1 MQKVISFIIPS
12 YNAEPYLDQC
22 LKSFLHPDCMEQIEV
37 LIVNDGSKDGTKAL
51 AERYM
56 EDYPD
61 IFRLIDKENGGHGSA
76 INVGVKKASGR
87 YLKVIDADRESAS
100 ISGLSGKEL
109 CGCGTDSVSFL

>member
-87 YLKVIDADRESAS
+87 YLKVMMRMIG
-100 ISGLSGKEL
+100 SGQRICQYFWLIWKRA
-109 CGCGTDSVSFL
+109 VRMWY

>member
-87 YLKVIDADRESAS
+87 K
-100 ISGLSGKEL
+100 
-109 CGCGTDSVSFL
+109 